1 MAIAGFGFTKINVEK
16 KETVKGKINIK
27 NNVGI
32 VNLETTEVPF
42 GNAKQK
48 VLKFTFEYKTIYEP
62 DIGSMVFEGNL
73 LDIQDEKTIKQV
85 MDVWKKEK
93 KIDNKILEPVINS
106 LLGRCNVES
115 LILSREV
122 NLPPPVPLPK
132 VQVAQQSK

>member
-16 KETVKGKINIK
+16 KDIVKGKINIK
-27 NNVGI
+27 NNMGI

-42 GNAKQK
+42 GDIKQK
-48 VLKFTFEYKTIYEP
+48 VLKFIFEYKTVYEP
-62 DIGSMVFEGNL
+62 NVGSIVLEGNL

-85 MDVWKKEK
+85 MDLWKKEK
-93 KIDNKILEPVINS
+93 KIDSNILEPVINS